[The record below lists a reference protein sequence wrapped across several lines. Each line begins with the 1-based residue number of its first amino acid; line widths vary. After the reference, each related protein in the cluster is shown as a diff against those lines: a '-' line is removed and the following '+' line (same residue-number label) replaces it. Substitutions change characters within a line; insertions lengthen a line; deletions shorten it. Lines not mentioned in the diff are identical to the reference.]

1 MHGTARRAERNE
13 REEFAAKMPHRR
25 GFENPLD
32 ERLESPL
39 GRLRVKNQISEAEYQ
54 AGNRFREFYLAYLM
68 SIGCPTPYGGI
79 EIELSDAVCAAAR
92 ESFERAKSILA
103 PLGRGVFHSVLALV
117 VYQEL
122 VDHEEDFIRID
133 LAKRGLRALAG
144 G

>member
-68 SIGCPTPYGGI
+68 SIGCPTPYGG
-79 EIELSDAVCAAAR
+79 AR
-92 ESFERAKSILA
+92 IIRASQKHFGPAWSGRVSFRACPCCVSRI
-103 PLGRGVFHSVLALV
+103 GRP
-117 VYQEL
+117 
-122 VDHEEDFIRID
+122 
-133 LAKRGLRALAG
+133 RGRFYSN
-144 G
+144 

>member
-1 MHGTARRAERNE
+1 MHGTAQQRE
-13 REEFAAKMPHRR
+13 REDTGSQMPHRR
-25 GFENPLD
+25 EFDNPLD

-39 GRLRVKNQISEAEYQ
+39 GRLRVRNQISESEYL
-54 AGNRFREFYLAYLM
+54 AGIRWREIYLAYLM

-79 EIELSDAVCAAAR
+79 DIELSDELCRLAR
-92 ESFERAKSILA
+92 EALEHGKTVLM

-122 VDHEEDFIRID
+122 EDMEDDFIRVD
-133 LAKRGLRALAG
+133 LARRGLRALAG